1 MVQLFLSCII
11 TGSIMS
17 FVGLTMLVCLLVKG
31 WRTKTL
37 SQFKAMI
44 GNLCLAVLVGF
55 WCLV

>member
-37 SQFKAMI
+37 SQFKAI
-44 GNLCLAVLVGF
+44 YCILANITFVWLC
-55 WCLV
+55 